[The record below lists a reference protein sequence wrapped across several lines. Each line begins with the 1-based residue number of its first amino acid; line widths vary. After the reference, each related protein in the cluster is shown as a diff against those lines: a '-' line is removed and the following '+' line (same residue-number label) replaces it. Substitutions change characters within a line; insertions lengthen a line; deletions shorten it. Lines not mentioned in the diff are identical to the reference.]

1 MYAELHARSA
11 FSFLAGASTPEDL
24 IEACA
29 ERGVAALAMLDRDN
43 ISGAVRFH
51 KAATEKGIKA
61 HVGAEVTLVGGAGTV
76 LPLIAETR
84 DGYRNLCRLI
94 SEMKLRAEKGKAAAT
109 FEDLAQFSRGLV
121 CLTDNCPLLEDLL
134 KVFGPHHL
142 YVEIQRH
149 FDRQE
154 EERNQELIAK
164 AAKLKLPILATN
176 GVTYARPRNRELYD
190 VMTCIRHKLKIS
202 DAGRLLSR
210 NAERFV
216 KNESELETLFADLPE
231 ALANTRELSARLS
244 YTMDDLGYE
253 FPTYPVPAG
262 ETLNSYLRQLA
273 HAGAI
278 CRYGY
283 LNGRVSSQIEHELGI
298 IEKLGLAGYF
308 LVVWEMVEFCR
319 ESGFLVQGRG
329 SAANSAVC
337 YSLGITAIDPIAM
350 ELLFERF
357 LSEERGEWPDIDLDL
372 PSGDHREQVIQ
383 HVYDRYGRR
392 GAAMTA
398 NHITYRSRSAIREI
412 GKVLGFDEHSID
424 QLSKLIPQFE
434 GEWQDDSIEKRFT
447 ESGLSLNDP
456 RTAKL
461 FELYVAIQNLPRHL
475 GQHSGGM
482 VICQGAL
489 DSIVP
494 IEPAT
499 MPGRTVVQWDKED
512 IADMGIV
519 KVDLLGLGMMAVIK
533 DTIELVR
540 EHYGDE
546 VDLAHLPSDDAD
558 VYGALQLGDTVGW
571 FQVESRAQMSC
582 LPRTRPAHFYD
593 LVVQV
598 AIIRPGPIVGQ
609 MASPYIRRR
618 QGKESPEPLHPS
630 LAPVL
635 ERTLGVPLF
644 QEQLMRMAMTVSDF
658 SAGEAEE
665 LRRAF
670 GSKRSK
676 AAMAK
681 VEERLR
687 SGMAAKGIE
696 GEVQERIVRS
706 ITSFAMY
713 GFPESH
719 AASFALLAYASGYF
733 KVHYLAAFTAAMLN
747 NQPLG
752 FYGPETLVKDAQR
765 HGLRFL
771 PVDIRIS
778 GWESSLERDEE
789 VSRGDP
795 CVRLGL
801 NYVKALRQTT
811 ADAIVAERGKRPFGT
826 MQDLVSRV
834 PAINR
839 RELRNLSA
847 LGAFNHLGNNLNLT
861 GHHRVTRRD
870 ALWDAE
876 LMSRPLEPLFSGEG
890 EKSLQ
895 SPLEP
900 MTEIERVMTDIRL
913 TGMSIG
919 KHPIRFLRVMLD
931 HRGVV
936 PVADLWKEKDGGLVE
951 IAGLIICRQRPQTA
965 SGIVFLSVEDETGI
979 VNVVVMSDLFERER
993 AKIVNSPAAYITGIL
1008 QNLESTVSVRA
1019 LRIEPLE
1026 MIRPKIKSHDFH

>member
-24 IEACA
+24 VEACA
-29 ERGVAALAMLDRDN
+29 EKEVGAMAMLDRDN

-51 KAATEKGIKA
+51 NAAKEKGIKA
-61 HVGAEVTLVGGAGTV
+61 HIGAEITLKGGAS

-109 FEDLAQFSRGLV
+109 MDDLAQFSSGLV
-121 CLTDNCPLLEDLL
+121 CLTDSRSLLVDLL
-134 KVFGPHHL
+134 KVFGRNQV

-154 EERNQELIAK
+154 EERNQALIAE
-164 AAKLKLPILATN
+164 AAKLKLPLLATN
-176 GVTYARPRNRELYD
+176 GVAYARSRNRELYD
-190 VMTCIRHKLKIS
+190 VMTCIREKVKIVGS
-202 DAGRLLSR
+202 GRLLSR

-216 KNESELETLFADLPE
+216 KNERQLEPLFTDIPE
-231 ALANTRELSARLS
+231 ALSNTRELSSRLK
-244 YTMDDLGYE
+244 YTMADLGYE

-262 ETLNSYLRQLA
+262 ETLDSYLRHLT
-273 HAGAI
+273 HDGAI
-278 CRYGY
+278 RRYGN
-283 LNGRVSSQIEHELGI
+283 LSGRVGSQIEHELRI

-337 YSLGITAIDPIAM
+337 YSLGITAVDPIAM

-412 GKVLGFDEHSID
+412 GKVLGFDENSID

-434 GEWQDDSIEKRFT
+434 GEWQDESIERRFN
-447 ESGLSLNDP
+447 EAGLSLNDP
-456 RTAKL
+456 LTARL
-461 FELYVAIQNLPRHL
+461 FGLYGQIQNLPRHL

-482 VICQGAL
+482 VICQGGL

-540 EHYGDE
+540 QHHGDKI
-546 VDLAHLPSDDAD
+546 DLAHLPADDPD
-558 VYGALQLGDTVGW
+558 VYRALQQGDTVGW

-618 QGKESPEPLHPS
+618 QGKELPEPLHPS
-630 LAPVL
+630 LEPVL
-635 ERTLGVPLF
+635 ARTLGVPLF

-687 SGMAAKGIE
+687 SGMSAKGIE
-696 GEVQERIVRS
+696 GEVQERIVRA

-719 AASFALLAYASGYF
+719 AASFALLAYASGYL
-733 KVHYLAAFTAAMLN
+733 KAHYLAAFTAAMLN

-771 PVDIRIS
+771 PVNIRIS
-778 GWESSLERDEE
+778 GWESSLERDE
-789 VSRGDP
+789 SCNNP
-795 CVRLGL
+795 CLRLGL
-801 NYVKALRQTT
+801 NYVKSLRQTT
-811 ADAIVAERGKRPFGT
+811 ADAIVAERSKRPFRT
-826 MQDLVSRV
+826 MQDLVTRV

-847 LGAFNHLGNNLNLT
+847 LGAFNHLRDDHPGE
-861 GHHRVTRRD
+861 RYITRRD
-870 ALWDAE
+870 ALWEAA
-876 LMSRPLEPLFSGEG
+876 LVSRPLEPLFSVNGEG
-890 EKSLQ
+890 EQNLYA
-895 SPLEP
+895 PLEP

-919 KHPIRFLRVMLD
+919 KHPIRFVRAMLD

-951 IAGLIICRQRPQTA
+951 IAGLIICRQRPATA
-965 SGIVFLSVEDETGI
+965 TGIVFLSVEDETGI

-1008 QNLESTVSVRA
+1008 QNLEATVSVRA
-1019 LRIEPLE
+1019 LHIEPLE

>member
-11 FSFLAGASTPEDL
+11 FSFLAGSSTPEDL
-24 IEACA
+24 VEACA
-29 ERGVAALAMLDRDN
+29 EQEVGALAMLDRDN

-51 KAATEKGIKA
+51 NAAKEKGIKA
-61 HVGAEVTLVGGAGTV
+61 HIGAEITLKGGAT

-109 FEDLAQFSRGLV
+109 IDDLAQFSNGLV
-121 CLTDNCPLLEDLL
+121 CLTDNRSLLVDLL
-134 KVFGPHHL
+134 TVFGRNQV

-154 EERNQELIAK
+154 EERNQALIAE
-164 AAKLKLPILATN
+164 ASRLKLPVLATN
-176 GVTYARPRNRELYD
+176 GVVYARPQNRELYD
-190 VMTCIRHKLKIS
+190 VMTCIREKAKIT

-216 KNESELETLFADLPE
+216 KNESQLAPLFAELPE
-231 ALANTRELSARLS
+231 ALANTCELSSRLKYS
-244 YTMDDLGYE
+244 MADLGYE

-262 ETLNSYLRQLA
+262 ETLDSYLRHLT

-278 CRYGY
+278 LRYGD
-283 LNGRVSSQIEHELGI
+283 LSGRAGSQIEHELEI

-308 LVVWEMVEFCR
+308 LVVWEIVEFCR
-319 ESGFLVQGRG
+319 KSGFLVQGRG

-337 YSLGITAIDPIAM
+337 YSLGITAVDPIAM

-412 GKVLGFDEHSID
+412 GKVLGFDGNPID

-434 GEWQDDSIEKRFT
+434 GEWQDESIERRFN
-447 ESGLSLNDP
+447 EAGLSLDDP

-461 FELYVAIQNLPRHL
+461 LGLYAQIQSLPRHL

-482 VICQGAL
+482 VVCQGAL

-499 MPGRTVVQWDKED
+499 MPGRTVIQWDKDD

-519 KVDLLGLGMMAVIK
+519 KVDLLGLGMLAVIK
-533 DTIELVR
+533 DTIELV
-540 EHYGDE
+540 HQHHGDE
-546 VDLAHLPSDDAD
+546 IDLAHLPADDPD
-558 VYGALQLGDTVGW
+558 VYRALQQGDTVGW

-618 QGKESPEPLHPS
+618 QGKELPEPLHPS
-630 LAPVL
+630 LEPVL
-635 ERTLGVPLF
+635 ARTLGVPLF

-676 AAMAK
+676 AAMVK

-687 SGMAAKGIE
+687 RGMFVKGIE
-696 GEVQERIVRS
+696 GEVQEKIVRS

-719 AASFALLAYASGYF
+719 AASFALIAYASGYL
-733 KVHYLAAFTAAMLN
+733 KAHYLAAFTAAMLN

-778 GWESSLERDEE
+778 GWESSLEQTKEG
-789 VSRGDP
+789 SAP
-795 CVRLGL
+795 CLRLGL
-801 NYVKALRQTT
+801 NYVKALRKTT
-811 ADAIVAERGKRPFGT
+811 AEAIVAERPFRT
-826 MQDLVSRV
+826 MQDLVTRV

-847 LGAFNHLGNNLNLT
+847 LGAFNNLGNYSRAE
-861 GHHRVTRRD
+861 HRITRRD

-876 LMSRPLEPLFSGEG
+876 LVSRPLEPLFNVSGE
-890 EKSLQ
+890 EERSVDW
-895 SPLEP
+895 PLKP

-919 KHPIRFLRVMLD
+919 KHPIGFVRAMLN

-936 PVADLWKEKDGGLVE
+936 PVADLWKERDGGLVE
-951 IAGLIICRQRPQTA
+951 IAGLIICRQRPATA
-965 SGIVFLSVEDETGI
+965 TGIVFLSVEDETGI

-1008 QNLESTVSVRA
+1008 QNLEATVSVRA
-1019 LRIEPLE
+1019 VRIEPLE
-1026 MIRPKIKSHDFH
+1026 MVRPKIKSHDFH